1 MSADLCPPAMASGA
15 RPASQ
20 ARPPRRLLVALA
32 GQPNVGKSTVFNLLT
47 GLSQHVGNW
56 AGKTVEKK
64 TGTHRHGDVELE
76 LVDLPGTYSLSAASE
91 EELIAR
97 DFLLTARPDVVV
109 AIINA
114 SAIERHLYLVAELL
128 PLPIRL
134 VVGLNMLDVAAHE
147 GGGVDVS
154 ALERALGVPVV
165 PMVASRNEGVAELVA
180 AVVARALDAGTGEPR
195 LPGVR
200 ADHQSVWRELQV
212 LVAGHLP
219 PVLPEAWAASKL
231 LEGDREV
238 TRVARDA
245 CPAPT
250 WVRVERLLAAHEDGM
265 LAVASGRYEWI
276 AQVVRSAVRR
286 PRAGQVSVTERL
298 DRWLTHPA
306 WGLVALA
313 GVFGLVYGLT
323 FLLGGPLQELVET
336 LITRGLGR
344 PLGALLDGAPA
355 WVSGLLLDGILAGA
369 GAVASFLPLL
379 AIFFAVLAV
388 LEDVGYL
395 ARAAYVTDRFMHLV
409 GLHGKSSLPLM
420 LGFGCN
426 VPAVMGARILDSPN
440 ARLLTVLLAPLVP
453 CASRMTVILFV
464 APLFFGAWAP
474 LVAWGL
480 VLLALG
486 VLVAFG
492 ALAGRLLLRGERG
505 AFIMELPLYHR
516 PKLRTIALQTWQH
529 SLEFLRKAG
538 TVIVVFSAIV
548 WVLST
553 LPHGRM
559 EDSLLARAGQA
570 LAPAGA
576 LLGLDWRLL
585 VALLSSFFAKEN
597 AVATLAVLFAGGHE
611 HRLGEALAGAF
622 TPRAALSF
630 LVAYTLFV
638 PCVPTLAT
646 LRQEAGGWRW
656 AALSFGT
663 LLVLSLAA
671 AALVFQLGRLLG
683 WA

>member
-1 MSADLCPPAMASGA
+1 MAGGPP
-15 RPASQ
+15 RPS
-20 ARPPRRLLVALA
+20 RRLLVALA

-64 TGTHRHGDVELE
+64 TGTHRHGEWELE

-128 PLPIRL
+128 ALPVRL
-134 VVGLNMLDVAAHE
+134 VVGLNMVDVAAHE
-147 GGGVDVS
+147 GGGVDS
-154 ALERALGVPVV
+154 AALERALGVPVV

-180 AVVARALDAGTGEPR
+180 AAVARALDAGTDEPR

-212 LVAGHLP
+212 LVAGALP

-238 TRVARDA
+238 TK
-245 CPAPT
+245 T
-250 WVRVERLLAAHEDGM
+250 VRAALPEAAWKEVEQLLAAHEDGM

-286 PRAGQVSVTERL
+286 PRVGQVSVTERL

-323 FLLGGPLQELVET
+323 FVLGGPLQELVET

-409 GLHGKSSLPLM
+409 GLHGKSSLPLL

-453 CASRMTVILFV
+453 CASRMIVILFV

-480 VLLALG
+480 VVLALG

-516 PKLRTIALQTWQH
+516 PKLRTIAVQTWQH
-529 SLEFLRKAG
+529 SLAFLRKAG
-538 TVIVVFSAIV
+538 TVIVVFSAVV
-548 WVLST
+548 WALST
-553 LPHGRM
+553 LPHGRI
-559 EDSLLARAGQA
+559 EDSLLARAGQT

-576 LLGLDWRLL
+576 LMGLDWRLL

-597 AVATLAVLFAGGHE
+597 AVATLAVLFAGGQE
-611 HRLGEALAGAF
+611 ERLGEALAVAF
-622 TPRAALSF
+622 TPLSAVAF

-638 PCVPTLAT
+638 PCVPTLAV

-671 AALVFQLGRLLG
+671 AALVFQLGRLCG
-683 WA
+683 WG

>member
-1 MSADLCPPAMASGA
+1 
-15 RPASQ
+15 
-20 ARPPRRLLVALA
+20 VALA

-64 TGTHRHGDVELE
+64 TGIHRHGDVVLE

-97 DFLLTARPDVVV
+97 DFLLAARPDVVV

-114 SAIERHLYLVAELL
+114 AALERHLYLVAELL
-128 PLPIRL
+128 PLPVRL
-134 VVGLNMLDVAAHE
+134 VVGLNMVDVAAGE
-147 GGGVDVS
+147 GGGVDCA

-165 PMVASRNEGVAELVA
+165 PMVANRNQGVAELVA
-180 AVVARALDAGTGEPR
+180 AVVARARDTAPDKPR

-200 ADHQSVWRELQV
+200 ADHQSVWRELET
-212 LVAGHLP
+212 LLGPHLP
-219 PVLPEAWAASKL
+219 PMLPAAWAASKL

-238 TRVARDA
+238 TRAVREA
-245 CPAPT
+245 CPAPE
-250 WVRVERLLAAHEDGM
+250 WARIERLLAAHEDGM

-276 AQVVRSAVRR
+276 ADVVRAAVRR
-286 PRAGQVSVTERL
+286 PRPGQVSVTERL

-306 WGLVALA
+306 WGLATLA

-323 FLLGGPLQELVET
+323 FLLGVPLQALVET

-344 PLGALLDGAPA
+344 PLSALLAGAPWWVSGMLLDG
-355 WVSGLLLDGILAGA
+355 VLAGA
-369 GAVASFLPLL
+369 GTVASFLPLL

-409 GLHGKSSLPLM
+409 GLHGKSSLPLL

-440 ARLLTVLLAPLVP
+440 ARRLTALLAPLVP

-474 LVAWGL
+474 LVAGGL
-480 VLLALG
+480 VLAALAI
-486 VLVAFG
+486 LVAVG
-492 ALAGRLLLRGERG
+492 ALAGRLLLPGERG

-516 PKLRTIALQTWQH
+516 PRLRTVALQTWQH

-538 TVIVVFSAIV
+538 TVIVVFSALV
-548 WVLST
+548 WALSA
-553 LPHGRM
+553 LPHGRI
-559 EDSLLARAGQA
+559 EDSLLARAGQL

-576 LLGLDWRLL
+576 LIGLDWRLL

-597 AVATLAVLFAGGHE
+597 AVASLAVLFAGGQE
-611 HRLGEALAGAF
+611 QRLGEALAGAF
-622 TPRAALSF
+622 SPLSALSF

-656 AALSFGT
+656 AALSFGF
-663 LLVLSLAA
+663 LLLLSLAA
-671 AALVFQLGRLLG
+671 AAVVFQGGRWLG

>member
-1 MSADLCPPAMASGA
+1 MRADDRPPAAAAGT
-15 RPASQ
+15 RPS
-20 ARPPRRLLVALA
+20 PRRLVVALA

-64 TGTHRHGDVELE
+64 TGTHRHGEWELE
-76 LVDLPGTYSLSAASE
+76 IVDLPGTYSLSAASE

-97 DFLLTARPDVVV
+97 DFLLETRPDVVV

-114 SAIERHLYLVAELL
+114 AALERHLYLVAELL

-134 VVGLNMLDVAAHE
+134 VVGLNMVDVAAE
-147 GGGVDVS
+147 GGGGVDAA
-154 ALERALGVPVV
+154 ALARVLGVPVV
-165 PMVASRNEGVAELVA
+165 PMVASRNQGVAELVA
-180 AVVARALDAGTGEPR
+180 AAVAAAQRPAPAGPR

-200 ADHQSVWRELQV
+200 ADHQAVWRELQG
-212 LVAGHLP
+212 LVAPHLP
-219 PVLPEAWAASKL
+219 PALPAAWAASKL

-238 TRVARDA
+238 TRVARGS
-245 CPAPT
+245 CPAPV
-250 WVRVERLLAAHEDGM
+250 WERLERVLAAHEDGM
-265 LAVASGRYEWI
+265 LAVASGRYAWI
-276 AQVVRSAVRR
+276 ARVVQATVRR

-298 DRWLTHPA
+298 DRWLTHPV
-306 WGLVALA
+306 WGLAALV
-313 GVFGLVYGLT
+313 GVFGLVYGVT
-323 FLLGGPLQELVET
+323 FLAGGPLQALVET
-336 LITRGLGR
+336 AIARGLGR
-344 PLGALLDGAPA
+344 PLGALLAGAPP
-355 WVSGLLLDGILAGA
+355 WLSGLLLDGVLAGA
-369 GAVASFLPLL
+369 GTVASFLPLL

-388 LEDVGYL
+388 LEDTGYL

-426 VPAVMGARILDSPN
+426 VPAVMGARILDAPRG
-440 ARLLTVLLAPLVP
+440 RLLTVLLAPLVP
-453 CASRMTVILFV
+453 CASRLTVILFV
-464 APLFFGAWAP
+464 APVFFGAWAP

-486 VLVAFG
+486 VMVGLG

-516 PKLRTIALQTWQH
+516 PRPRVIALQTWQH
-529 SLEFLRKAG
+529 SREFLRKAG
-538 TVIVVFSAIV
+538 TVIVVFSALV
-548 WVLST
+548 WALST
-553 LPHGRM
+553 LPHGRV

-570 LAPAGA
+570 VAPVGA
-576 LLGLDWRLL
+576 LAGLDWRLV

-611 HRLGEALAGAF
+611 QRLGEALAAAF
-622 TPRAALSF
+622 TPLSALGF

-656 AALSFGT
+656 AALSLGT
-663 LLVLSLAA
+663 LLVISLAA
-671 AALVFQLGRLLG
+671 AVAVFQLGRLLG

>member
-1 MSADLCPPAMASGA
+1 MTADPRWPAVAGGT
-15 RPASQ
+15 PASS
-20 ARPPRRLLVALA
+20 PPRPRHRLLVALA

-56 AGKTVEKK
+56 AGKTIEKK
-64 TGTHRHGDVELE
+64 TGTYRHGEWELE

-114 SAIERHLYLVAELL
+114 SALERHLYLVAELL
-128 PLPIRL
+128 PLPVRM
-134 VVGLNMLDVAAHE
+134 VVGLNMVDVAAYE
-147 GGGVDVS
+147 GGGVDTV
-154 ALERALGVPVV
+154 ALERTLGVPVV
-165 PMVASRNEGVAELVA
+165 PMVARRNEGVAELVTA
-180 AVVARALDAGTGEPR
+180 AVRVAQDRAPVEPR

-200 ADHQSVWRELQV
+200 ADHQSVWRELQA
-212 LVAGHLP
+212 LVAPYLP
-219 PVLPEAWAASKL
+219 PALPAAWAASKL

-238 TRVARDA
+238 TRVAREA
-245 CPAPT
+245 CPAPA
-250 WVRVERLLAAHEDGM
+250 RERLERLLAAHEDGM

-306 WGLVALA
+306 WGLAALA

-323 FLLGGPLQELVET
+323 FLLGGPLQKLVEA

-344 PLGALLDGAPA
+344 PLGAALAGFPP
-355 WVSGLLLDGILAGA
+355 WVSGLLLDGVLAGA
-369 GAVASFLPLL
+369 GTVASFLPLL
-379 AIFFAVLAV
+379 AIFFAVLAL

-426 VPAVMGARILDSPN
+426 VPAVMGARILDSPS

-464 APLFFGAWAP
+464 APVFFGAWAP
-474 LVAWGL
+474 LVACGL
-480 VLLALG
+480 VLLTLG
-486 VLVAFG
+486 VLVALG
-492 ALAGRLLLRGERG
+492 ALAGRLLLAGERG

-516 PKLRTIALQTWQH
+516 PKLRTVALQTWQH

-538 TVIVVFSAIV
+538 TVIVVFSAVV
-548 WVLST
+548 WALST
-553 LPHGRM
+553 LPHGRV

-597 AVATLAVLFAGGHE
+597 AVASLAVLFAGGQE
-611 HRLGEALAGAF
+611 QRLGEALAAAF
-622 TPRAALSF
+622 SPLSALSF

-646 LRQEAGGWRW
+646 LRREAGGWHW
-656 AALSFGT
+656 AALSFGA

-671 AALVFQLGRLLG
+671 AAVVFQGGRLLG

>member
-1 MSADLCPPAMASGA
+1 MSADRRRFTVANGA
-15 RPASQ
+15 LPISPASSPQ
-20 ARPPRRLLVALA
+20 RILVALA

-97 DFLLTARPDVVV
+97 DFLLSAQPEVVV

-114 SAIERHLYLVAELL
+114 AALERHLYLVAELL

-134 VVGLNMLDVAAHE
+134 VVGLNMVDIAARE
-147 GGGVDVS
+147 GSGVDAV

-180 AVVARALDAGTGEPR
+180 AIVARALGSGTGEPR

-200 ADHQSVWRELQV
+200 SDHQSVWKELQV
-212 LVAGHLP
+212 LVAEHLP
-219 PVLPEAWAASKL
+219 PTLPSAWAASKL

-238 TRVARDA
+238 TRITRDA

-250 WVRVERLLAAHEDGM
+250 WVQVERLLAAHEDGM

-276 AQVVRSAVRR
+276 AQMVRSAVRL

-298 DRWLTHPA
+298 DRWLTHPV
-306 WGLVALA
+306 WGLAALA

-323 FLLGGPLQELVET
+323 FLLGKPLQELVET
-336 LITRGLGR
+336 LITRGLGL
-344 PLGALLDGAPA
+344 PLGALLAGAPP
-355 WVSGLLLDGILAGA
+355 WVSGLFLDGILAGA

-379 AIFFAVLAV
+379 AIFFAVLAG

-426 VPAVMGARILDSPN
+426 VPAVMGARILDSPK

-492 ALAGRLLLRGERG
+492 VLAGRLLLRGERG
-505 AFIMELPLYHR
+505 VFIMELPLYHR

-548 WVLST
+548 WALST

-576 LLGLDWRLL
+576 VLGLDWRLL

-611 HRLGEALAGAF
+611 HRLGETLAAAF
-622 TPRAALSF
+622 TPLAALSF

-663 LLVLSLAA
+663 LLVLSLTA

>member
-1 MSADLCPPAMASGA
+1 VGGCLPA
-15 RPASQ
+15 PAS
-20 ARPPRRLLVALA
+20 AGGEAGSPRLLVALA

-64 TGTHRHGDVELE
+64 TGIHRHGDVVLE

-97 DFLLTARPDVVV
+97 DFLLAARPDVVV

-114 SAIERHLYLVAELL
+114 AALERHLYLVAELL
-128 PLPIRL
+128 PLPVRL
-134 VVGLNMLDVAAHE
+134 VVGLNMVDVAAGE
-147 GGGVDVS
+147 GGGVDCA

-165 PMVASRNEGVAELVA
+165 PMVANRNQGVAELVA
-180 AVVARALDAGTGEPR
+180 AVVARARDTAPDKPR

-200 ADHQSVWRELQV
+200 ADHQSVWRELET
-212 LVAGHLP
+212 LLGPHLP
-219 PVLPEAWAASKL
+219 PMLPAAWAASKL

-238 TRVARDA
+238 TRAVREA
-245 CPAPT
+245 CPAPE
-250 WVRVERLLAAHEDGM
+250 WARIERLLAAHEDGM

-276 AQVVRSAVRR
+276 ADVVRAAVRR
-286 PRAGQVSVTERL
+286 PRPGQVSVTERL

-306 WGLVALA
+306 WGLATLA

-323 FLLGGPLQELVET
+323 FLLGVPLQALVET

-344 PLGALLDGAPA
+344 PLSALLAGAPWWVSGMLLDG
-355 WVSGLLLDGILAGA
+355 VLAGA
-369 GAVASFLPLL
+369 GTVASFLPLL

-409 GLHGKSSLPLM
+409 GLHGKSSLPLL

-440 ARLLTVLLAPLVP
+440 ARRLTALLAPLVP

-474 LVAWGL
+474 LVAGGL
-480 VLLALG
+480 VLAALAI
-486 VLVAFG
+486 LVAVG
-492 ALAGRLLLRGERG
+492 ALAGRLLLPGERG

-516 PKLRTIALQTWQH
+516 PRLRTVALQTWQH

-538 TVIVVFSAIV
+538 TVIVVFSALV
-548 WVLST
+548 WALSA
-553 LPHGRM
+553 LPHGRI
-559 EDSLLARAGQA
+559 EDSLLARAGQL

-576 LLGLDWRLL
+576 LIGLDWRLL

-597 AVATLAVLFAGGHE
+597 AVASLAVLFAGGQE
-611 HRLGEALAGAF
+611 QRLGEALAGAF
-622 TPRAALSF
+622 SPLSALSF

-656 AALSFGT
+656 AALSFGF
-663 LLVLSLAA
+663 LLLLSLAA
-671 AALVFQLGRLLG
+671 AAVVFQGGRWLG